1 MAGHLRILHIFWLA
15 ITLGGSSAQKYPNG
29 VEKERDEWRRIYST
43 GQSNAAEKYRSIT
56 SHSTLLATKVRVFLY
71 RDFLSEEECDYLI
84 YWVMEKRNYTAS
96 GGDSVNF
103 AVSMD
108 ADDEITK
115 IIEERI
121 SAWTFL
127 PKEEGKSLSVLHFG
141 PEDSKQNYDYLRSEY
156 EEQVSQ
162 TLLATVILYLSNVN
176 QGGQILFPQSEK
188 FLLRPVGSGSFH
200 EYSSTCNEIFYFP
213 EIVQLRQMQHHH
225 HLQNLVQN
233 KMWSDCTK
241 SNNIFETIKG
251 SAIVFFNLH
260 VNATPDPAS
269 AHARCPILQG
279 DLWCATKFF
288 YLKKISTE
296 DDSTQFEG
304 ADCTD
309 EDENCPQWAAIGECQ
324 RNSIFMI
331 GSPDYYG
338 TCRKSCNIC

>member
-1 MAGHLRILHIFWLA
+1 MAGHLRILHIFWLV

-108 ADDEITK
+108 AYDEITK

-127 PKEEGKSLSVLHFG
+127 PGWRKFYSG
-141 PEDSKQNYDYLRSEY
+141 
-156 EEQVSQ
+156 
-162 TLLATVILYLSNVN
+162 
-176 QGGQILFPQSEK
+176 QSEVEHFK
-188 FLLRPVGSGSFH
+188 NIHPRATRYSIFLKYSNSGLS
-200 EYSSTCNEIFYFP
+200 EAANEKLAEF
-213 EIVQLRQMQHHH
+213 EVQMQHHHH